1 MEVETKK
8 RNGVRDR
15 DRVWWLTLSLGL
27 VFVALGV
34 ASLYFAVQALS
45 SDDPYVSEERWLS
58 VVFYAIFIPT
68 CIGCGLWLVAMA
80 RRERKWHR
88 ARLAALRGDMDPMP
102 LAAIHLDPVAVP
114 DVAEKPL
121 ELMWRADTLMRFG
134 WAPLLSLFVLG
145 TMIIIGM
152 QTYQTIVAPIFQ
164 PPPPY
169 LLYHDGTPMHPM
181 SASIIAV
188 RFTIASLILAV
199 GVSIIIFIFTVRA
212 LAHYFWRPFGI
223 IATSAGIDA
232 ITEPGSRQPMDWAE
246 MRLWEMRE
254 SQHFSLDA
262 RG

>member
-8 RNGVRDR
+8 RNGVQDR
-15 DRVWWLTLSLGL
+15 DRFWWLTLSLGL

-68 CIGCGLWLVAMA
+68 CIGCGLWRVAMA

-188 RFTIASLILAV
+188 RFTILSQKAPPFQGWGCMAPCRL
-199 GVSIIIFIFTVRA
+199 
-212 LAHYFWRPFGI
+212 RP
-223 IATSAGIDA
+223 
-232 ITEPGSRQPMDWAE
+232 RM
-246 MRLWEMRE
+246 
-254 SQHFSLDA
+254 
-262 RG
+262 